1 MVVIFVIL
9 TIALFVTVDYFIQ
22 KRKNIGYASEPKS
35 ISLPLSQVLQMIP
48 KGVFLQ
54 PSFTWSKIQENGN
67 LAIGLNPMLLG
78 IVGEPDD
85 ITLISNS
92 QQVKK
97 GDPLFQIRKGE
108 KKLAIKSPVDG
119 IIMNLNSQVLQN
131 PSWESVSQNWLYTIK
146 PENVAQEIPLWY
158 IAENAKNWVNEKYK
172 QVKEFFMESLPQTQL
187 GVTMA
192 DGGDLPTGI
201 LAHFDQGVWDKFQNQ
216 VIQ

>member
-1 MVVIFVIL
+1 
-9 TIALFVTVDYFIQ
+9 
-22 KRKNIGYASEPKS
+22 
-35 ISLPLSQVLQMIP
+35 
-48 KGVFLQ
+48 
-54 PSFTWSKIQENGN
+54 
-67 LAIGLNPMLLG
+67 
-78 IVGEPDD
+78 
-85 ITLISNS
+85 
-92 QQVKK
+92 
-97 GDPLFQIRKGE
+97 
-108 KKLAIKSPVDG
+108 
-119 IIMNLNSQVLQN
+119 MNLNSQVLQN

-201 LAHFDQGVWDKFQNQ
+201 LSHFDQGVWDKFQNQ

>member
-1 MVVIFVIL
+1 MVVVFVIL

-22 KRKNIGYASEPKS
+22 KRKNIGFASVAKPVS
-35 ISLPLSQVLQMIP
+35 RPLSQVLQMIP
-48 KGVFLQ
+48 NGAFLQ
-54 PSFTWSKIQENGN
+54 PSFTWSRIQDNGN
-67 LAIGLNPMLLG
+67 LSIGLNPMLLG
-78 IVGEPDD
+78 IVGELDD
-85 ITLISNS
+85 ITLVSHH
-92 QQVKK
+92 QRVKK

-119 IIMNLNSQVLQN
+119 IVMNLNSQVLQN
-131 PSWESVSQNWLYTIK
+131 PNWETVSQNWLYTIK

-172 QVKEFFMESLPQTQL
+172 QVKEFFMQSIPQTQL

-201 LAHFDQGVWDKFQNQ
+201 LSHFDQGVWDKFQNQ
-216 VIQ
+216 VLQ